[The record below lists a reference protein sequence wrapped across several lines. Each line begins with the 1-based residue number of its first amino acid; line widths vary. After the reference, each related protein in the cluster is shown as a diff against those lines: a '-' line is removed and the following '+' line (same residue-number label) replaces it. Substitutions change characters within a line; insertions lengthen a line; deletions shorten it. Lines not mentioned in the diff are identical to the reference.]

1 LLQAILFCGAKIAKD
16 DPTAVNPPTESY
28 YAKVLAQAEINC
40 GLKSV
45 IFLSAS
51 SNFYL
56 VYSTYTPPQTHSY
69 PFLFTVKNYVGD

>member
-1 LLQAILFCGAKIAKD
+1 MLFYGVIIAKEEAT
-16 DPTAVNPPTESY
+16 PFNPPTESY
-28 YAKVLAQAEINC
+28 YVKVLAQADINY
-40 GLKSV
+40 GLIST

-69 PFLFTVKNYVGD
+69 PFLFTEKN